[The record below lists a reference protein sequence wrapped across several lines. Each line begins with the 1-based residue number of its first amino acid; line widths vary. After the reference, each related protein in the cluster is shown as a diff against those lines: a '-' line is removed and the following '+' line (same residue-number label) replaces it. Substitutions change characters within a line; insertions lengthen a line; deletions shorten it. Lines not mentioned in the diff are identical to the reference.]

1 MKQAGLWIA
10 LMSFTSLA
18 ACKKNP
24 PAPPPDPNAWT
35 TEAAKLTPFL
45 PPVLGPCTS
54 TASAQTSHT
63 PKDKGGSEYEATR
76 PYDCGGSAMTVT
88 LHAGNTASYAT
99 QLDGRHSNFGSD
111 SMTTYKDVMIGG
123 GHGVHMS
130 NAASGD
136 LTLLL
141 PKQIVVTAKL
151 VHPSPPDELIPIM
164 NKLDF
169 KGLQTIDPH
178 DVP

>member
-1 MKQAGLWIA
+1 MALSIA
-10 LMSFTSLA
+10 TS
-18 ACKKNP
+18 CKKDP
-24 PAPPPDPNAWT
+24 PAPPPDPNAWV
-35 TEAAKLTPFL
+35 AQSAKLTPFL

-54 TASAQTSHT
+54 IASAQTMHSPQ
-63 PKDKGGSEYEATR
+63 PKDGSEYEATR
-76 PYDCGGSAMTVT
+76 SYDCGGSAMIVT
-88 LHAGNTASYAT
+88 LHAGNTTSYAT

-130 NAASGD
+130 SAGAGA

-151 VHPSPPDELIPIM
+151 DHPSPPDALIPIM

-169 KGLQTIDPH
+169 KGLSTIDPQQ
-178 DVP
+178 VP